1 MGDKTWGN
9 GGHIDCFKMLSIYLK
24 PPCQRDP
31 KLGNLY
37 NDDHCRGEIPE
48 HFYHPKSLQTR
59 LSNDNNINCQSNNS
73 HKKQQNKR
81 LSRWSESVTW
91 KPMKVWAPP
100 PQSLFLLST
109 ISSPSPI
116 DIFHCLSFSQKD
128 IAKVGF
134 CGDITFWHYI
144 INQFSHSNGSGCLPT
159 KIGLSSQLVKFKN
172 LAQTKGR

>member
-59 LSNDNNINCQSNNS
+59 LSNDNNINSQSNNS
-73 HKKQQNKR
+73 HKNNKTKGWVAD
-81 LSRWSESVTW
+81 LKAHESVKVWPENPWKCESVTW

-116 DIFHCLSFSQKD
+116 DMFHSWGPFVLFSER
-128 IAKVGF
+128 F
-134 CGDITFWHYI
+134 CKSGNLPWHYI
-144 INQFSHSNGSGCLPT
+144 LTYFIINQ
-159 KIGLSSQLVKFKN
+159 
-172 LAQTKGR
+172 